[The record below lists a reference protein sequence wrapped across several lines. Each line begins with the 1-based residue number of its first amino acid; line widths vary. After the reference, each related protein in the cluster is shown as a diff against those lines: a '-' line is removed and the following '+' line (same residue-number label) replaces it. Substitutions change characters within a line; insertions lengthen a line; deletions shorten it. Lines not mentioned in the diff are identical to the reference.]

1 MVHIPY
7 PLCSGSG
14 SCLGITSTLAAVAC
28 TFQQGSTPISR
39 AINFGQVFFP
49 PMTLPLFKTVDPG
62 QLLPKSN
69 TPLSFS
75 PKEQNVVLWNTVVDR
90 GSVYKIISRG
100 LRNFI
105 LTFDLYK
112 IVYPPSLRKV
122 TTVTIIMSRKKSAS
136 PYLSFCCCQPLNKD

>member
-1 MVHIPY
+1 MQWQRILPWHYVYTGCCRMYI
-7 PLCSGSG
+7 
-14 SCLGITSTLAAVAC
+14 ST
-28 TFQQGSTPISR
+28 
-39 AINFGQVFFP
+39 GQHTHLKSHQLWPSFFP

-90 GSVYKIISRG
+90 GSVYKIVSRG
-100 LRNFI
+100 LRNII

-122 TTVTIIMSRKKSAS
+122 NHCDNNSV
-136 PYLSFCCCQPLNKD
+136 

>member
-1 MVHIPY
+1 MKIILLIHCAMAADLALALRLHWLLSHVHFNRAAHPSQE
-7 PLCSGSG
+7 P
-14 SCLGITSTLAAVAC
+14 STLAK
-28 TFQQGSTPISR
+28 
-39 AINFGQVFFP
+39 FFP

-90 GSVYKIISRG
+90 GSVYKIVSRG
-100 LRNFI
+100 LRNII

-122 TTVTIIMSRKKSAS
+122 NHCDNNSV
-136 PYLSFCCCQPLNKD
+136 